1 MIARMAEVYEGLILQ
16 GIGGFYYVEA
26 ADAVYECKA
35 RGAFRRE
42 GITPVAGDRVEIAVQ
57 KGELKGTIERILPR
71 RNVLVRPP
79 VANLDQLAVI
89 ASVAEPA
96 PNALLLD
103 KLIAIAEENDIEPL
117 LVITKSDL
125 QDTSEWERIYRLAG
139 IPVFTV
145 TVTQPETAQPL
156 REALAG
162 RITAFAGNSGVGKSS
177 LLNVIEP
184 SFQRETAEISQ
195 KLGRG
200 RHTTRSAELFPLPG
214 GGYLADTAGFSA
226 LDMERI
232 HPIDKERVEY
242 CFREFGPL
250 FGMCR
255 FTGCSHVHEPDCAV
269 KAAVQR
275 GEIAETR
282 YESYCAM
289 YAQAEQRKS
298 WESK

>member
-1 MIARMAEVYEGLILQ
+1 MTVLHEGLILQ

-35 RGAFRRE
+35 RGSFRRD

-57 KGELKGTIERILPR
+57 EGLVGTLQRILPR
-71 RNVLVRPP
+71 RNILVRPP

-89 ASVAEPA
+89 ASIAEPA
-96 PNALLLD
+96 PHPLLLD
-103 KLIAIAEENDIEPL
+103 KLIAIAEENGIEPL

-125 QDTSEWERIYRLAG
+125 QDTAALEKVYRLAG
-139 IPVFTV
+139 IPVYTV
-145 TVTQPETAQPL
+145 TVTKPETAQPL
-156 REALAG
+156 RERLAG
-162 RITAFAGNSGVGKSS
+162 CITAFAGNSGVGKSS
-177 LLNVIEP
+177 LLNVIDPRFE
-184 SFQRETAEISQ
+184 RETGEISH

-200 RHTTRSAELFPLPG
+200 RHTTRSAQLFPLPF

-232 HPIDKERVEY
+232 HPIDKERLED
-242 CFREFGPL
+242 CFREFRPL
-250 FGMCR
+250 FGQCR

-269 KAAVQR
+269 KDAVQH
-275 GEIAETR
+275 GEIAATR

-289 YAQAEQRKS
+289 YAQAETRKS
-298 WESK
+298 WENK

>member
-1 MIARMAEVYEGLILQ
+1 MMVLHEGLILQ
-16 GIGGFYYVEA
+16 GIGGFYYVET

-35 RGAFRRE
+35 RGNFRRE

-57 KGELKGTIERILPR
+57 EDGRGVLQRILPR
-71 RNVLVRPP
+71 RNILVRPP

-89 ASVAEPA
+89 ASIAEPI

-103 KLIAIAEENDIEPL
+103 KLIAIAEENEIEPL

-125 QDTSEWERIYRLAG
+125 QDTAPWEITYRLAG
-139 IPVFTV
+139 IPVYTV
-145 TVTQPETAQPL
+145 TVTKPETAEPL
-156 REALAG
+156 RKQLAG

-177 LLNVIEP
+177 LLNIIEP
-184 SFQRETAEISQ
+184 DFQRETGEISH

-200 RHTTRSAELFPLPG
+200 RHTTRSAQLFRLPF

-232 HPIDKERVEY
+232 HPIEKERLED
-242 CFREFGPL
+242 CFREFRPL
-250 FGMCR
+250 FGHCR
-255 FTGCSHVHEPDCAV
+255 FTGCSHIHEPNCAV
-269 KAAVQR
+269 KDAVER
-275 GEIAETR
+275 GEIALSR

-289 YAQAEQRKS
+289 YAQAEQRKT

>member
-1 MIARMAEVYEGLILQ
+1 MTVVYEGLILQ
-16 GIGGFYYVEA
+16 GIGGFYYVET

-35 RGAFRRE
+35 RGSFRRE

-57 KGELKGTIERILPR
+57 ESGSDGTLRRILPR
-71 RNVLVRPP
+71 RNCLVRPP

-89 ASVAEPA
+89 ASIAEPA
-96 PNALLLD
+96 PHPMLLD
-103 KLIAIAEENDIEPL
+103 KLIAIAEENEIEPL

-125 QDTSEWERIYRLAG
+125 QDTAALEETYRLAG

-145 TVTQPETAQPL
+145 TIAKPETAQPL
-156 REALAG
+156 CEQLAG

-184 SFQRETAEISQ
+184 RFERETAEISR

-200 RHTTRSAELFPLPG
+200 RHTTRSARLFPLPF
-214 GGYLADTAGFSA
+214 GGYIADTAGFSA

-232 HPIDKERVEY
+232 HPIDKERLAD
-242 CFREFGPL
+242 CFREFRPL
-250 FGMCR
+250 FGRCR

-269 KAAVQR
+269 KEALQR
-275 GEIAETR
+275 GEIAATR
-282 YESYCAM
+282 NESYCVL
-289 YAQAEQRKS
+289 YAQAQARKNRGNKS
-298 WESK
+298 

>member
-1 MIARMAEVYEGLILQ
+1 MTVVYEGLILQ
-16 GIGGFYYVEA
+16 GIGGFYYVET

-35 RGAFRRE
+35 RGSFRRE

-57 KGELKGTIERILPR
+57 ESGSDGTLRRILPR
-71 RNVLVRPP
+71 RNCLVRPP

-89 ASVAEPA
+89 ASIAEPA
-96 PNALLLD
+96 PHPMLLD
-103 KLIAIAEENDIEPL
+103 KLIAIAEENEIEPL

-125 QDTSEWERIYRLAG
+125 QDTAALEETYRLAG

-145 TVTQPETAQPL
+145 TIAKPETAQPL
-156 REALAG
+156 CEQLAG

-184 SFQRETAEISQ
+184 RFERETAEISR

-200 RHTTRSAELFPLPG
+200 RHTTRSARLFPLPF
-214 GGYLADTAGFSA
+214 GGYIADTAGFSA

-232 HPIDKERVEY
+232 HPIDKERLAD
-242 CFREFGPL
+242 CFREFRPL
-250 FGMCR
+250 FGRCR

-269 KAAVQR
+269 KEALQR
-275 GEIAETR
+275 GEIAATR
-282 YESYCAM
+282 YESYCAL
-289 YAQAEQRKS
+289 YAQAQARKNRGNKS
-298 WESK
+298 

>member
-1 MIARMAEVYEGLILQ
+1 MLLEGLILE
-16 GIGGFYYVEA
+16 GIGGFYYVET

-35 RGAFRRE
+35 RGTFRRD
-42 GITPVAGDRVEIAVQ
+42 GITPVAGDRVEITVQ
-57 KGELKGTIERILPR
+57 ADGTGTLHRILPR

-103 KLIAIAEENDIEPL
+103 KLIAIAEQKGVEPL

-125 QDTSEWERIYRLAG
+125 QDTAVWEETYRLAG

-145 TVTQPETAQPL
+145 TTTAPETAAPL
-156 REALAG
+156 REQLRG
-162 RITAFAGNSGVGKSS
+162 KVTAFAGNSGVGKSS

-184 SFQRETAEISQ
+184 QWQRETGEISH

-200 RHTTRSAELFPLPG
+200 RHTTRSAVLFRLPF
-214 GGYLADTAGFSA
+214 GGYLADTPGFSA

-232 HPIDKERVEY
+232 HPIDKEDLSD
-242 CFREFGPL
+242 CFREFRAL
-250 FGMCR
+250 FGQCR

-275 GEIAETR
+275 GEIATSR

-289 YAQAEQRKS
+289 YAQVETRKP
-298 WESK
+298 WENKA

>member
-1 MIARMAEVYEGLILQ
+1 MASTINGLIVQ
-16 GIGGFYYVEA
+16 GIGGFYYVET

-42 GITPVAGDRVEIAVQ
+42 GITPVAGDRVEIAVNED
-57 KGELKGTIERILPR
+57 GVTGTLQRVLPR

-79 VANLDQLAVI
+79 VANLDQLAVV

-96 PNALLLD
+96 PHPLLLD
-103 KLIAIAEENDIEPL
+103 KLIAIAEENEIEPIV
-117 LVITKSDL
+117 VITKSDL
-125 QDTSEWERIYRLAG
+125 QDTTVWEETYRKAG

-145 TVTQPETAQPL
+145 TVTDPQTADPL
-156 REALAG
+156 REQLKG

-184 SFQRETAEISQ
+184 SWQRETGEISQ

-200 RHTTRSAELFPLPG
+200 RHTTRSAELFRLPN

-232 HPIDKERVEY
+232 HPIDKERLED
-242 CFREFGPL
+242 CFREFRPL
-250 FGMCR
+250 FGQCR
-255 FTGCSHVHEPDCAV
+255 FTGCAHVHEPDCAV
-269 KAAVQR
+269 KAAVEA
-275 GEIAETR
+275 GEICLTR

-298 WESK
+298 WEK